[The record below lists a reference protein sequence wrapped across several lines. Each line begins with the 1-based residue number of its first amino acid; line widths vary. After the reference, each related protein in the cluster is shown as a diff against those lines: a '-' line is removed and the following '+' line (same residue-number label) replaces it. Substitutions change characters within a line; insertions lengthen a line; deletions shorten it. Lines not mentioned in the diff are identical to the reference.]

1 MRTTLTVLVIGTVA
15 SVLYGPPLASQ
26 DKAEWTD
33 LFARDLRDWKRDDLK
48 PSPWHFTADRTL
60 AASDVH
66 DQIGPNGDLRDGTLR
81 FEFRFR
87 AAKGK
92 DTTAPKAAVYLRRTD
107 SNVGYRLSLGDDC
120 GTLTATIVAASDR
133 EKTIESPAPAG
144 LARPVGFWN
153 QVKVNLRGKAADV
166 FVNGRPASS
175 FDQGDADRGRIVF
188 AAEGHEIEFRRVM
201 WKEAK

>member
-26 DKAEWTD
+26 DKTEWTD
-33 LFARDLRDWKRDDLK
+33 LYARDLRDWKRDDLR

-60 AASDVH
+60 AVSAVH
-66 DQIGPNGDLRDGTLR
+66 DEIGPNGDLRDGTLR

-87 AAKGK
+87 APKEK
-92 DTTAPKAAVYLRRTD
+92 ETATPKAAVYLRRTEN
-107 SNVGYRLSLGDDC
+107 SAGYRLSLGADC
-120 GTLTATIVAASDR
+120 GTLTATIVASSDR

-144 LARPVGFWN
+144 LARPVGYWN
-153 QVKVNLRGKAADV
+153 QVKINLRGKAADV

-175 FDQGDADRGRIVF
+175 FDQGDAERGRVVF
-188 AAEGHEIEFRRVM
+188 VAEGSEIEFRRVM
-201 WKEAK
+201 WKDAK